1 MTTDTYDAFDDFRIG
16 QVVARTFSVLFRN
29 IVPFFLL
36 ALIFTLL
43 IYGMVLGLAFL
54 GFDAAMEN
62 PEAIQFSAG
71 FFVAIG
77 AMMIGYFVL
86 YYLLTSTIV
95 YGTVQDL
102 RGERASVAS
111 CIGRGLAQIGPVVA
125 VALILSVMV
134 WTGFLFLIVPGII
147 LICVYGMAIPVAVVE
162 RPGIMASLTRS
173 AELTRGNRWRI
184 FGVILVIFAIQALAG
199 ILIGLPLAFL
209 TEEGLGTTLLGIL
222 DFVLQAFA
230 AALNAV
236 VIAVIY
242 HDLRVSQE
250 GADSEAIAA
259 VFD

>member
-1 MTTDTYDAFDDFRIG
+1 MTTDTYDTFGEFRVG
-16 QVVARTFSVLFRN
+16 QVVASTFSVLFRN

-36 ALIFTLL
+36 ALIFTVL
-43 IYGMVLGLAFL
+43 IYAMVFGLAFL
-54 GFDAAMEN
+54 GIDAAMED
-62 PEAIQFSAG
+62 PEALQLSAG
-71 FFVAIG
+71 FFIAIG
-77 AMMIGYFVL
+77 AMMIAYFVL

-102 RGERASVAS
+102 RGERASIAD

-134 WTGFLFLIVPGII
+134 WFGFLILIVPGII
-147 LICVYGMAIPVAVVE
+147 LVCVYGMAIPVAVVE
-162 RPGIMASLTRS
+162 RPGIMASLSRS

-199 ILIGLPLAFL
+199 ILINLPVALVP
-209 TEEGLGTTLLGIL
+209 EEGLGTTVLGVL
-222 DFVLQAFA
+222 DFIVQALA

-236 VIAVIY
+236 VIAVMY